1 MGKGARIFCAF
12 PVFPVVFYKKGVLN
26 NINNLNNQ
34 DSQKTLLP
42 ESFFIK
48 VVSLTLLRRTPAQ
61 TVSEKMFAIF

>member
-12 PVFPVVFYKKGVLN
+12 PVLSVVFYKKGVLN

-48 VVSLTLLRRTPAQ
+48 VVSLTLLRRTLAQ
-61 TVSEKMFAIF
+61 TVS